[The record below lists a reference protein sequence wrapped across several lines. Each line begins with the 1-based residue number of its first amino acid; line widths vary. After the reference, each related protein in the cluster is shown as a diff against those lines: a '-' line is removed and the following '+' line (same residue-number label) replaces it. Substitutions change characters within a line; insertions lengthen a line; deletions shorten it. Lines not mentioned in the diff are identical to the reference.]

1 MKLNRFIDH
10 TLLKPT
16 ATPEDIKQLCH
27 EALEYQFYS
36 VCVNSSFV
44 SYCYDFLKDSD
55 VKICSV
61 VGFPLGACSTKVKI
75 FEAENAIHEGA
86 SEIDMVLNLGC
97 LKAGHTL
104 KVLQEI
110 NQLKTAI
117 GNNTLKVI
125 IETSYLTDAEKKTA
139 CELAVKAGTDFVKT
153 STGFGPG
160 GATLADAK
168 LMLEALRGKAQVK
181 ASGGIRDF
189 ETAMQYI
196 NLGVGRIGTSHGV
209 AIVTGFHHLNNRN

>member
-1 MKLNRFIDH
+1 MKLNKFIDH

-16 ATPEDIKQLCH
+16 ATPEDIRQLCQ

-44 SYCYDFLKDSD
+44 PFCKEFLKESD

-61 VGFPLGACSTKVKI
+61 VGFPLGGSSTKSKI
-75 FEAENAIHEGA
+75 FEAENAISEGA

-117 GNNTLKVI
+117 GNHTLKVI
-125 IETSYLTDAEKKTA
+125 IETCYLTDAEKKTA
-139 CELAVKAGTDFVKT
+139 CELTVKAGADFVKT

-160 GATLADAK
+160 GATFSDVK
-168 LMLEALRGKAQVK
+168 LMLDALHGKAQVK

-196 NLGVGRIGTSHGV
+196 NLGVSRIGTSNGI
-209 AIVTGFHHLNNRN
+209 AIVTGFHHFNNKN